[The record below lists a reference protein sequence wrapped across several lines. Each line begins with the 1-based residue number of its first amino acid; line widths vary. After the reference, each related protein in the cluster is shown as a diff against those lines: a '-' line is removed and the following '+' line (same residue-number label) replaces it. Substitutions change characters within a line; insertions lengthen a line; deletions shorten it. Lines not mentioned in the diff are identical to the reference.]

1 MPFNPGTHLSTAM
14 YTISAGPSRKEF
26 PIHSGL
32 LSANSDALRRLI
44 EAKKDE
50 HTIDWTRWDEQTVG
64 RYVQWQYTREYAVP
78 EPKPAEQRQS
88 RSDTRR
94 PKGSSMPASPP
105 ATPSPPSSVL
115 SGEGDGTPT
124 TQVNDSDS
132 LDYDEAFM
140 AHARLYALAQAT
152 ATTQLVIVCINQL
165 ASLLDQIRWI
175 ERCSVA
181 ADNFV
186 DLARFVYK
194 HTSGHAS
201 RGVVVLRFPS
211 PSDPELTWDGCRR
224 VCAA

>member
-1 MPFNPGTHLSTAM
+1 MPFNPCSHLSTAM

-44 EAKKDE
+44 EAKRDE
-50 HTIDWTRWDEQTVG
+50 HTIDWTRWDEQTVA
-64 RYVQWQYTREYAVP
+64 RYVQWQYTREYSVP

-94 PKGSSMPASPP
+94 PRGSSMPATPP

-115 SGEGDGTPT
+115 SGEDNSTPT
-124 TQVNDSDS
+124 IQVNDSDS

-186 DLARFVYK
+186 ALARFVYK
-194 HTSGHAS
+194 HTSVHAS
-201 RGVVVLRFPS
+201 RGVFML
-211 PSDPELTWDGCRR
+211 
-224 VCAA
+224 